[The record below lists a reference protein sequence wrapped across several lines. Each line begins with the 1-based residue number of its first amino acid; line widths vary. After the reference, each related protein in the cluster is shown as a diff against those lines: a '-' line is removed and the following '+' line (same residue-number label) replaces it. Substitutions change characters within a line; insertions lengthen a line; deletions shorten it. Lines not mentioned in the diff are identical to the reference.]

1 MHNGP
6 FDLLHNKKRLYF
18 RYMNEIMFQ
27 ILLKNK
33 SETSLQNANL
43 KFSNEQYL
51 KFEQK
56 LWLKLQILF

>member
-18 RYMNEIMFQ
+18 LYMNEIMFQ

-33 SETSLQNANL
+33 SETSLQNADL

-56 LWLKLQILF
+56 L